1 MSFLYSVLG
10 FVVMLGV
17 LVFVHEWG
25 HYITGRLM
33 HVKVLRFSIGF
44 GPIIWRRQ
52 RGETE
57 WALSALPLGGYVK
70 FLDEREGPVPPE
82 EQPRAFNRQPAWKRI
97 LIVFAGPFINL
108 VFAWLVFSVVFLI
121 GFDALRPVVKL
132 AEDPA
137 SNYWIVQTVDQKPVY
152 SWGEVQLRL
161 LAAQQARQASVA
173 VSAEGW
179 PDPAR
184 TQWQWSLHGFS
195 PDVALPEWLAQQGV
209 KVSAPPLA
217 PVVGQVQPGTPA
229 ETAGLKP
236 GDRILQV
243 GEAHINT
250 WEALVAVVQ
259 AHPGETLPLLV
270 MRNGET
276 VVIPVRL
283 GRRGVSGAVK
293 GFLGVGP
300 DLKHGLPSVF
310 RAHVHYSLAEALAL
324 GLERTWT
331 FIRLTGHMVA
341 QMVTG
346 QASLQNLS
354 GPISIAQ
361 FSGEALQSGW
371 VNFLMLMGLLSLSL
385 GLLNLLPIPLL
396 DGGHLL
402 FDAFELLTGRPIS
415 ENAQLVGQKIGM
427 ALILLLT
434 FIALTNDLV
443 RLLHD

>member
-1 MSFLYSVLG
+1 MSFLYSLLG

-25 HYITGRLM
+25 HYIVGRLFN
-33 HVKVLRFSIGF
+33 VKVLRFSIGF

-57 WALSALPLGGYVK
+57 WAISALPLGGYVK
-70 FLDEREGPVPPE
+70 FLDEREGPVPVE
-82 EQPRAFNRQPAWKRI
+82 EQPRAFNRQLPWKRM

-108 VFAWLVFSVVFLI
+108 LFAWLIFSLVYVI
-121 GFDALRPVVKL
+121 GFEVVRPVVKQL
-132 AEDPA
+132 NDV
-137 SNYWIVQTVDQKPVY
+137 SSQYWIVEQVAQQPVY
-152 SWGEVQLRL
+152 SWGDVQLKL
-161 LAAQQARQASVA
+161 LEAQQANAPDVD
-173 VSAEGW
+173 VLAEGW
-179 PDPAR
+179 PEPREAL
-184 TQWQWSLHGFS
+184 WQWSLQRFS
-195 PDVALPEWLAQQGV
+195 ADVDLATWLKTQGV
-209 KVSAPPLA
+209 ELSAPPLA
-217 PVVGQVQPGTPA
+217 PVVGEVQPGTPA
-229 ETAGLKP
+229 EAAGLRA
-236 GDRILQV
+236 GDVILQV
-243 GEAHINT
+243 NETHVRA
-250 WEALVAVVQ
+250 WSDLVKLVQ
-259 AHPGETLPLLV
+259 AHPGETVTLLV
-270 MRNGET
+270 ERDGQEF
-276 VVIPVRL
+276 VIPVQMGSRDV
-283 GRRGVSGAVK
+283 RGVQK
-293 GFLGVGP
+293 GFLGVAP
-300 DLKHGLPSVF
+300 DLKTGLAPAF
-310 RAHVHYSLAEALAL
+310 RAHVHHDPVEALVL

-331 FIRLTGHMVA
+331 FIRLTGHMVV

-354 GPISIAQ
+354 GPVSIAQ

-402 FDAFELLTGRPIS
+402 FDAYELLTGRPIS